1 MQKRTKLIGGVKT
14 LNPNVG
20 SAFATGYGTTRALT
34 RIAPGKLRHVTVE
47 QSKLRFVNARAP
59 VFILVILILLF
70 VLLLR
75 SARVVPA
82 GHVGV
87 VDLFGNVRNEALPSG
102 LHLVNPLARVRRM
115 SIQTREVKE
124 TMDTPSSE
132 GLIVHLEVSILF
144 HLDSMKA
151 SDVYRTVGVNYE
163 NVLVVPNVRSAVREV
178 TSSYEAKALYS
189 PEREKMSSEINR
201 HIVSAVEPRGVV
213 VERML
218 LRDVALP
225 ARLQQAIQ
233 EKLSAEQ
240 EAARMQ
246 FVLLKEKQEAERKKI
261 EAEGISSFQKI
272 VTEGINENLLKWKGI
287 EATKELALSGNSKV
301 VIIGAG
307 KEGLPIILGGDTTPS
322 ASHPTPPSVR

>member
-1 MQKRTKLIGGVKT
+1 MR
-14 LNPNVG
+14 PRA
-20 SAFATGYGTTRALT
+20 SAF
-34 RIAPGKLRHVTVE
+34 IVV
-47 QSKLRFVNARAP
+47 V
-59 VFILVILILLF
+59 VLLF
-70 VLLLR
+70 FLVLR

-82 GHVGV
+82 GHVGI
-87 VDLFGNVRNEALPSG
+87 VDLFGNVRSEALPSG
-102 LHLVNPLARVRRM
+102 LHFVNPLASVHRM
-115 SIQTREVKE
+115 SVQTREVKE

-132 GLIVHLEVSILF
+132 GLIVHLDVSILF
-144 HLDSMKA
+144 HLDPTKA
-151 SDVYRTVGVNYE
+151 ADVYRTVGVDYE
-163 NVLVVPNVRSAVREV
+163 NVLVDPNVRSAVREV

-201 HIVSAVEPRGVV
+201 HILDAVEPRGVA

-225 ARLQQAIQ
+225 ARLQEAIQ

-240 EAARMQ
+240 EASRMQ

-287 EATKELALSGNSKV
+287 EATKELALSGNTKI

-307 KEGLPIILGGDTTPS
+307 KEGLPIILGGDTSTSTPR
-322 ASHPTPPSVR
+322 TGQPSGR

>member
-1 MQKRTKLIGGVKT
+1 MK
-14 LNPNVG
+14 P
-20 SAFATGYGTTRALT
+20 SAA
-34 RIAPGKLRHVTVE
+34 
-47 QSKLRFVNARAP
+47 
-59 VFILVILILLF
+59 F
-70 VLLLR
+70 VLIVVIVLFFLLVR

-87 VDLFGNVRNEALPSG
+87 VDLFGKVRNEALPSG
-102 LHLVNPLARVRRM
+102 LHLVNPFARVHRM
-115 SIQTREVKE
+115 SVQTSEVKE

-132 GLIVHLEVSILF
+132 GLIVHLDVSILY
-144 HLDSMKA
+144 HLDPAKA
-151 SDVYRTVGVNYE
+151 PDVYRTIGRDYE
-163 NVLVVPNVRSAVREV
+163 TVLVAPNVRSAVREV
-178 TSSYEAKALYS
+178 TSSYQAKALYS
-189 PEREKMSSEINR
+189 AEREKMSTDINQN
-201 HIVSAVEPRGVV
+201 IVAAIEPRGIV

-246 FVLLKEKQEAERKKI
+246 FILLKEKQEAERKKI

-307 KEGLPIILGGDTTPS
+307 REGLPIILGGDTGPS
-322 ASHPTPPSVR
+322 PAHPASSPSGH